1 MKKTKKE
8 RMEEGNETVTFRMVS
23 GDEEERKKVEKAEVK
38 AHNPDK
44 LRYIAKKMVDKG
56 VMRLERHP
64 VDGLPLGR
72 GPPKMGHG
80 GKHTWE
86 GPRDLAESELT
97 APPAIDE
104 RDPNYVDEE
113 EDGEAEDEEASG
125 VVVGE
130 VEVAKAAEAKEGVSR
145 VEVRPPLLP

>member
-1 MKKTKKE
+1 MKEGNKTKI
-8 RMEEGNETVTFRMVS
+8 VS
-23 GDEEERKKVEKAEVK
+23 GDEEGRKKVEKAEAK
-38 AHNPDK
+38 ALNPDK
-44 LRYIAKKMVDKG
+44 LRYIEKKMVDKG

-80 GKHTWE
+80 GKYTWE

-113 EDGEAEDEEASG
+113 EDGEAEDEEVSG

-130 VEVAKAAEAKEGVSR
+130 VVAAKAEEAKEGVSR

>member
-1 MKKTKKE
+1 M
-8 RMEEGNETVTFRMVS
+8 TFRVVS
-23 GDEEERKKVEKAEVK
+23 GDEEGPKKVEKAEVK
-38 AHNPDK
+38 APNPDK

-56 VMRLERHP
+56 VTRLERHP

-80 GKHTWE
+80 GKYTWE
-86 GPRDLAESELT
+86 GPRDPEESELT

-113 EDGEAEDEEASG
+113 EAGEAADEEASR
-125 VVVGE
+125 VVVGV